1 MSGEKNIKAEKT
13 VQKNGLVSFL
23 MDVKNELSIITWP
36 EKNEIK
42 KSLVAV
48 LVFTVIYIILV
59 GGLDFIFKSL
69 FEMILNL
76 K

>member
-1 MSGEKNIKAEKT
+1 MSGKNNIKAGET
-13 VQKNGLVSFL
+13 VQKNGLLSFL
-23 MDVKNELSIITWP
+23 KDVKNELSIITWP
-36 EKNEIK
+36 EKNEMK

>member
-36 EKNEIK
+36 EKNEMK